1 MTDSDKADDA
11 QGKALVVFA
20 GAEPRV
26 AAATIAHHAGSIEAI
41 YIHHAKGQEDKAE
54 RLRRFCARQ
63 WPRTAA
69 VVSCEPG
76 TDTPMSVAGRLR
88 DWNVMR
94 KASWIYDMSGATP
107 PMLAG
112 VSRVACETGA
122 RVIGVENADCIWREY
137 EPASGGRLIPMDE
150 PGDLPRIGDADGSDM
165 PAYLE
170 FVATRDAEVIWHGSR
185 PPVRL
190 APSELSSIARECASN
205 NWSWRESFAKVMGRS
220 APMVWDFE
228 DMLASILQAIGVA
241 NVRVSV
247 GVSIKGA
254 KVAERRFDVIA
265 IHDGEVWAFDC
276 GADADQPDDVRPWRV
291 FGQRI
296 VAIRPARRA
305 TPTETRLTSRKR
317 ILLDSTD
324 CRSIFDC
331 LSSMLSVRLPREFD
345 ALERKS
351 LSREA
356 TSDLPVFSPSSKA
369 LQFSEA
375 MHIGDDIYDL
385 SAGAAIDDGPKAAP
399 WFAAKLSRTL
409 WSISGSLSK
418 QVTPTEGRGRLAATL
433 QRGKAGAEIVM
444 FDLADNRVEWTA
456 VVRAASSGQF
466 AKWLA
471 KWRNL
476 PLFT

>member
-1 MTDSDKADDA
+1 MDGEKNTARRE
-11 QGKALVVFA
+11 KALVVFA

-26 AAATIAHHAGSIEAI
+26 AAASVAHHAGAI
-41 YIHHAKGQEDKAE
+41 AALYIHHVNGQEEKAE

-63 WPRTAA
+63 WPKVPA
-69 VVSCEPG
+69 VASCEPG
-76 TDTPMSVAGRLR
+76 TDSPMSVAGRLR

-94 KASWIYDMSGATP
+94 QASWTYDISGASP
-107 PMLAG
+107 SMLAG

-122 RVIGVENADCIWREY
+122 RVIGAEGTDCVWREY
-137 EPASGGRLIPMDE
+137 EPASGGRLIPVE
-150 PGDLPRIGDADGSDM
+150 HPEGLPRIGDADGSDM

-170 FVATRDAEVIWHGSR
+170 LVATREAEVAWHGSR
-185 PPVRL
+185 PPVNL
-190 APSELSSIARECASN
+190 APHELSSIARECAAS

-220 APMVWDFE
+220 APIVWDFE

-247 GVSIKGA
+247 GVAIKDA
-254 KVAERRFDVIA
+254 RVAERRFDVVA
-265 IHDGEVWAFDC
+265 IHGGEVWTFDC
-276 GADADQPDDVRPWRV
+276 GADAGTPDDVRPWRV
-291 FGQRI
+291 FGQRV
-296 VAIRPARRA
+296 VAIRPARKA

-317 ILLDSTD
+317 ILLDSAD

-356 TSDLPVFSPSSKA
+356 TSDLPVFAPSSKA

-375 MHIGDDIYDL
+375 IHIGDGIYDL
-385 SAGAAIDDGPKAAP
+385 AAGAGIDDGGKAAP

-409 WSISGSLSK
+409 WSISGNLSK
-418 QVTPTEGRGRLAATL
+418 QVTPTEGRGRLAAAL
-433 QRGKAGAEIVM
+433 QRGKAGAEIVL
-444 FDLADNRVEWTA
+444 FDLADNRVEWMA
-456 VVRAASSGQF
+456 VVRTASSAAF

>member
-1 MTDSDKADDA
+1 MTKTGETA
-11 QGKALVVFA
+11 QKREKALVVFA
-20 GAEPRV
+20 GADPRL
-26 AAATIAHHAGSIEAI
+26 AAATVAHHAGTIAAL
-41 YIHHAKGQEDKAE
+41 YIHHVKGQEAKAE
-54 RLRRFCARQ
+54 KLRRFCAHQ
-63 WPRTAA
+63 WPQLPA
-69 VVSCEPG
+69 VASCEPG
-76 TDTPMSVAGRLR
+76 TDSPMSVAARLR

-94 KASWIYDMSGATP
+94 PADWTYDISGAAP
-107 PMLAG
+107 SMLAG

-122 RVIGVENADCIWREY
+122 RVIGAEGPEDAWREY
-137 EPASGGRLIPMDE
+137 EPASGGRLIPSEKAD
-150 PGDLPRIGDADGSDM
+150 GLPCPGDADGTDM

-170 FVATRDAEVIWHGSR
+170 LSATRDAEVVWHGSR

-190 APSELSSIARECASN
+190 APHEISSIARECAAS

-220 APMVWDFE
+220 APIVWDFE
-228 DMLASILQAIGVA
+228 DMLASILLAIGVT

-247 GVSIKGA
+247 GVA
-254 KVAERRFDVIA
+254 VRDARVAERRFDVVA
-265 IHDGEVWAFDC
+265 IHNGEVWTFDC
-276 GADADQPDDVRPWRV
+276 GADADTPDDVRPWRV
-291 FGQRI
+291 FGQRV

-317 ILLDSTD
+317 ILLDSAD

-375 MHIGDDIYDL
+375 IHIGDGIYDL
-385 SAGAAIDDGPKAAP
+385 AAGAAIDDGEKPSP

-433 QRGKAGAEIVM
+433 QRGKAGADIVL

-456 VVRAASSGQF
+456 VVRAASSAAF